1 MKKWTNSIIAICLIV
16 FGIILGLNAFGVTS
30 INIFF
35 DGWWTLIIIIPSLIG
50 FIEDRDTGNLILFI
64 VGILLFLN
72 ARGIYA
78 LNVLWKLIL
87 PAALVLLGIIIFK
100 NEVLDK
106 NANKVFNT
114 EKKEKILLSSIF
126 STKNDVIKKEFKA
139 ANIEAIFGDNSLDL
153 RNLKVNEEIYIK
165 TLALFGEVKIYT
177 PENVNVKI
185 NSSSFFGSIE
195 NKKQNEEKENISTI
209 NINASAIF
217 GDIRII

>member
-1 MKKWTNSIIAICLIV
+1 MKKWTNSILAICLIV
-16 FGIILGLNAFGVTS
+16 FGIILGLNSLGVTS
-30 INIFF
+30 INLFF

-50 FIEDRDTGNLILFI
+50 VIEDRDTGNLILLI

-72 ARGIYA
+72 ARGIYV

-87 PAALVLLGIIIFK
+87 PAALVLLGIMMFK

-106 NANKVFNT
+106 NSNKVFNT
-114 EKKEKILLSSIF
+114 DKKEKILSSSIF
-126 STKNDVIKKEFKA
+126 SSKNDVIKKEFKA

-153 RNLKVNEEIYIK
+153 RNVKVDEEIYIK
-165 TLALFGEVKIYT
+165 TLALFGEVKIYV

-195 NKKQNEEKENISTI
+195 NKKQNIAKDNISTI

>member
-1 MKKWTNSIIAICLIV
+1 MKKWIKPILAICLIV
-16 FGIILGLNAFGVTS
+16 FGIILGLNSLGVTS
-30 INIFF
+30 INLFF

-50 FIEDRDTGNLILFI
+50 VIEDRDTGNLILLI

-106 NANKVFNT
+106 NSNKVFNT
-114 EKKEKILLSSIF
+114 DKKEKILSSSIF
-126 STKNDVIKKEFKA
+126 SSKKDVIKKEFKA

-153 RNLKVNEEIYIK
+153 RNLKVDEEIYIK
-165 TLALFGEVKIYT
+165 TLALFGEVKIYV

>member
-50 FIEDRDTGNLILFI
+50 FIEDRDTGNLILLI

-106 NANKVFNT
+106 NSNKVFNT
-114 EKKEKILLSSIF
+114 DKKEKILSSSIF

-217 GDIRII
+217 GNIRII